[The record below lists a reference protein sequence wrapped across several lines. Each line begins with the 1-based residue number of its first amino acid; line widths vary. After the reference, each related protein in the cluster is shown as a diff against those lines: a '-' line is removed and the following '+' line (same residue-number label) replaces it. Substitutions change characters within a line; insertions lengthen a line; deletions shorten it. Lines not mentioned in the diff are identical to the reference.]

1 MTNQPAYIPNS
12 RGTRRAY
19 RGMLNLAA
27 QLHLEI
33 EPRWAQSFGH
43 FMNDLGARPVGT
55 VLRRRDNH
63 RGFVAGNCAWIVPPV
78 VI

>member
-1 MTNQPAYIPNS
+1 MGNIPNS

-33 EPRWAQSFGH
+33 EPEWSQFGP
-43 FMNDLGARPVGT
+43 FFAYMGPRPEGT

-63 RGFVAGNCAWIVPPV
+63 KGFVAGNCTWIVPPV
-78 VI
+78 VTEPTR